1 VIGCYSGEGVST
13 VAANLAECLVN
24 KSDKRVMFVEANLV
38 TPSAHINFG
47 IKHAPGL
54 TDFIAAGGDF
64 SASIQSSNGSNLEII
79 SSGEGGL
86 TESQLADS
94 KAFPEMLQ
102 VLKSEYSYAVID
114 LPPIFKSISALRL
127 AAKTDGVI
135 LVVGA
140 EGISWQVA
148 QEATKLLKQAKV
160 KVIGVVLNKQKHHV
174 PEWLSQIL

>member
-1 VIGCYSGEGVST
+1 
-13 VAANLAECLVN
+13 
-24 KSDKRVMFVEANLV
+24 MFVEANLV

-47 IKHAPGL
+47 IKNAPGL
-54 TDFIAAGGDF
+54 TDFIAGGGDF
-64 SASIQSSNGSNLEII
+64 SASIQNSAGSNLEIM
-79 SSGEGGL
+79 SSGKGGF

-102 VLKSEYSYAVID
+102 LLKTEYSYAIID

-140 EGISWQVA
+140 EGVSWQVA
-148 QEATKLLKQAKV
+148 QEAKRLLALAKV